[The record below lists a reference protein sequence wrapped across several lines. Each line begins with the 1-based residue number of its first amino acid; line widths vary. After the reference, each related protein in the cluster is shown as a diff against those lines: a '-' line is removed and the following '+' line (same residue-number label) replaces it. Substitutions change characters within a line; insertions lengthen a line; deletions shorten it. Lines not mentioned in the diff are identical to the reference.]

1 MLNRFSENGVSQE
14 ENSKESPLSL
24 YFDIFFNTAFD
35 LIKLNCLF
43 LLTCI
48 PVITI
53 PAAVTSLSWVVS
65 MMVRKREYRVW
76 KDFWKRFRSD
86 FGQSLVFGVLS
97 AIIYYLSGVSILY
110 YMVVM
115 QSSWMGPA
123 LMIVFGII
131 IAIPI
136 MMSLY
141 FFSLIATVNL
151 SPVGIIK
158 NAFVLT
164 FLNLRKNSISLLLFA
179 AAVALTVRFYP
190 ISLGI
195 YLLPIIP
202 SLRFVDLYLQFP
214 EIEKYIVKKN

>member
-1 MLNRFSENGVSQE
+1 MLNGINENAGNQE
-14 ENSKESPLSL
+14 DNRKESAMGL
-24 YFDIFFNTAFD
+24 YFEFLFNTSFD

-43 LLTCI
+43 LLACI

-53 PAAVTSLSWVVS
+53 PAAVTGLSWVVS
-65 MMVRKREYRVW
+65 LMVRNKEYRVW

-86 FGQSLVFGVLS
+86 FGQSLIFGVLS
-97 AIIYYLSGVSILY
+97 TIIYYLSGVSILY
-110 YMVVM
+110 YIVVM
-115 QSSWMGPA
+115 QSSWMGPT
-123 LMIVFGII
+123 LMILIGII

-151 SPVGIIK
+151 SPLGIIK
-158 NAFVLT
+158 NAFVLS
-164 FLNLRKNSISLLLFA
+164 FLNLRKNSISLMLFA

-190 ISLGI
+190 LSLGI
-195 YLLPIIP
+195 YILPIIP

-214 EIEKYIVKKN
+214 EIEKYIVTKN